1 MFVSTQIRRGRV
13 VSLEDLLQQAMRIH
27 DLYD

>member
-1 MFVSTQIRRGRV
+1 MFVSTRIRRGRV